1 MGNKVVK
8 YAAGLLTAGV
18 LGTAAIAQMVAVGT
32 GTQIETVNYKMQENA
47 EFYTTDN
54 CGKQIGHF
62 DLKDWVKG
70 PEDSFSMHK
79 FMYMKGYDGDVLLT
93 ALPYDNNKTGDK
105 YYSDYASIYTRPKKG
120 EAVWKVG
127 CVKTDGSRIYLAKS
141 DGMLLV
147 HNGDVYEKYALSA
160 DGKSIVR
167 MGTVKDTKINP
178 TKIKFDRP

>member
-18 LGTAAIAQMVAVGT
+18 LGAAAIVQMVAVGT
-32 GTQIETVNYKMQENA
+32 GTQIETVNYKMQEN
-47 EFYTTDN
+47 EKFYTT
-54 CGKQIGHF
+54 QF
-62 DLKDWVKG
+62 TG
-70 PEDSFSMHK
+70 PQPSGYSLNDMVEKSEDAYFIHK
-79 FMYMKGYDGDVLLT
+79 FIYMKGYNGDVLLT
-93 ALPYDNNKTGDK
+93 GLPRDNAKVGSK
-105 YYSDYASIYTRPKKG
+105 YYSDYATIYTRPKKDG
-120 EAVWKVG
+120 PVWNVG
-127 CVKTDGSRIYLAKS
+127 CVLTDSPNFFLAKS